1 MALKKTPKEGA
12 PRMKKLVMN
21 ITADLLKTLKFRA
34 VEEET
39 TVTDIVTRAIQ
50 RELEKG
56 GKSGKK

>member
-1 MALKKTPKEGA
+1 MAQKKASADGA

-21 ITADLLKTLKFRA
+21 ISADLLKTLKFRA

-39 TVTDIVTRAIQ
+39 TVTEIVTRAIH

-56 GKSGKK
+56 GGKKK

>member
-1 MALKKTPKEGA
+1 
-12 PRMKKLVMN
+12 MKKLVMN
-21 ITADLLKTLKFRA
+21 ISADLLKTLKFRA

-56 GKSGKK
+56 GGKKK